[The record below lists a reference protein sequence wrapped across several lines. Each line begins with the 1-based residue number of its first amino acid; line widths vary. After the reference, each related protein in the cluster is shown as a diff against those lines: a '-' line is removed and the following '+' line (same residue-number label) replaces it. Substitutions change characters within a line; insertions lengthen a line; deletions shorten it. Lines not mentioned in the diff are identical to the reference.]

1 MLLPLSA
8 EQQLAAQDDRNALND
23 VWASDAARH
32 AWVYKVR
39 STLCV
44 DDSSLRAATILEEG
58 PAADTPVGFSPE
70 KDASEPPC
78 ATPFVSVAQSAA
90 TPEAMRAHDGQL
102 EEVAHDGQLEEVRA
116 QLAEAMR
123 CGTALR
129 VQLQAER
136 EDHSRQVQALK
147 VEVASLGAQLE
158 AAMAAAD
165 AAKASAAAAPAG
177 GSVPYARSLAI
188 ALLAALVGALG
199 SAALG
204 IPAFGLSASEG
215 SLPGDETGEAAVEG
229 GW

>member
-78 ATPFVSVAQSAA
+78 ATPFVSVPQSAA

-102 EEVAHDGQLEEVRA
+102 DDGQLEEVRA

-136 EDHSRQVQALK
+136 EDHSRQLQALK

-165 AAKASAAAAPAG
+165 AAKASAAAAPAR
-177 GSVPYARSLAI
+177 GSVPYARSLVI

-204 IPAFGLSASEG
+204 IPALGLSASEG
-215 SLPGDETGEAAVEG
+215 SLPGVETGGGEAAVEG